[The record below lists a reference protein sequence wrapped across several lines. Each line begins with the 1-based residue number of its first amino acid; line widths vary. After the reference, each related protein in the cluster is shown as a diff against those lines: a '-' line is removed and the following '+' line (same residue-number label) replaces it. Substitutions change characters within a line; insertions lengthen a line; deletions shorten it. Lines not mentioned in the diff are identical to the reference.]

1 MPAPSL
7 DVIGIGN
14 AIVDVIVRT
23 EDAFIASQGIA
34 KGSMT
39 LVDQERGEKIY
50 GSLGAGVEIS
60 GGSAANT
67 MAGIASFGGKGAY
80 IGRVRD
86 DQLGEVFRH
95 DIRAAGVVFE
105 AKSATSGASTARSLI
120 MVSPDAQR
128 TMATFLGACAE
139 FGPEDLDHA
148 LISSAKIA
156 YLEGYLFD
164 RPSAKQA
171 FVDAAK
177 TAHDAGAKVSLS
189 LSDSFCVERH
199 KAEFR
204 ALVADHID
212 ILFANEA
219 EFLALCGAQ
228 SFHEAVATVYGTCD
242 IAAVT
247 RGAKGS
253 VVIAQGKIIEIPA
266 EPVDQLVDTTGAGD
280 LYAAG
285 FLYGYT
291 QGFDLSLCGAYGSLA
306 AAEIISHI
314 GARPAVSLKTLAAKR
329 FA

>member
-23 EDAFIASQGIA
+23 EDAFIASHGLA
-34 KGSMT
+34 KGAMI
-39 LVDQERGEKIY
+39 LVDQAQGEKIY
-50 GSLGAGVEIS
+50 ASLGVGVEMS

-67 MAGIASFGGKGAY
+67 MAGIASFGGKGGY

-95 DIRAAGVVFE
+95 DIRAAGVTFE
-105 AKSATSGASTARSLI
+105 SKSAKMGASTARCLV

-148 LISSAKIA
+148 LIASAKVA

-164 RPSAKQA
+164 RPSAKRA
-171 FVDAAK
+171 FVEAAK
-177 TAHDAGAKVSLS
+177 VAHEAGAKVSLT

-199 KAEFR
+199 KPEFR

-212 ILFANEA
+212 ILLANEA
-219 EFLALCGAQ
+219 EILALTEAAT
-228 SFHEAVATVYGTCD
+228 FEEAVATARGACE

-253 VVIAQGKIIEIPA
+253 VVITQDGIIEIPVQ
-266 EPVDQLVDTTGAGD
+266 PVDQLVDTTGAGD

-291 QGFDLSLCGAYGSLA
+291 QGFDLARCGAHGSLA

-314 GARPAVSLKTLAAKR
+314 GARPAVSLKSLAAQL

>member
-1 MPAPSL
+1 
-7 DVIGIGN
+7 
-14 AIVDVIVRT
+14 
-23 EDAFIASQGIA
+23 
-34 KGSMT
+34 
-39 LVDQERGEKIY
+39 
-50 GSLGAGVEIS
+50 
-60 GGSAANT
+60 
-67 MAGIASFGGKGAY
+67 
-80 IGRVRD
+80 
-86 DQLGEVFRH
+86 
-95 DIRAAGVVFE
+95 
-105 AKSATSGASTARSLI
+105 
-120 MVSPDAQR
+120 
-128 TMATFLGACAE
+128 MATFLGACAE

-171 FVDAAK
+171 FVEAAK
-177 TAHDAGAKVSLS
+177 IAHGAAAKVSLT

-199 KAEFR
+199 KPEFR

-219 EFLALCGAQ
+219 EILALTETS
-228 SFHEAVATVYGTCD
+228 SFEEAVVTARGACEV
-242 IAAVT
+242 AAVT

-253 VVIAQGKIIEIPA
+253 VVITQDGIIEIPA
-266 EPVDQLVDTTGAGD
+266 EPIEQLVDTTGAGD

-291 QGFDLSLCGAYGSLA
+291 QGFDLARCGAHGSLA

-314 GARPAVSLKTLAAKR
+314 GARPAVSLKTLAAQR